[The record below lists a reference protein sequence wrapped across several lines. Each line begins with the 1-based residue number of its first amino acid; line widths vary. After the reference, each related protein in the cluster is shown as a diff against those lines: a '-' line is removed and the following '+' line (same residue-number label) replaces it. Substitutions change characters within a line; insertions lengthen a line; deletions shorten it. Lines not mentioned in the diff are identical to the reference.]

1 VPIRNLSRL
10 ALVLFALFAAIVIG
24 SLVPFRPFD
33 PAWQNRLTGSF
44 VNAGTLPLFA
54 LALLQLGTYLDPDD
68 PVVNRRWQRFSR
80 IASAAAL
87 GFLLLVPLQISA
99 GLRLQS
105 SIDGI
110 QASRLDAAERK
121 LSALRGAV
129 QQASST
135 DTLAEGLRK
144 LNGPSLSPADLAL
157 PLPLLKAQVISVFDQ
172 SQAQINRER
181 NALPRTGPLRLLPE
195 LLRTS
200 LASLILA
207 LGYAIFSTS
216 ADSDLSLF
224 EQLQPRLWGLMPM
237 RSGRN
242 RRSQA
247 QSDEEYLRQLR
258 GEDEG

>member
-1 VPIRNLSRL
+1 LCCCSPPLAITALVPFTPLAPGWQGRLARTLLDSASLPLLSLALLPIGRWLDPADPLLKRRRRSFSRL
-10 ALVLFALFAAIVIG
+10 AG
-24 SLVPFRPFD
+24 
-33 PAWQNRLTGSF
+33 
-44 VNAGTLPLFA
+44 
-54 LALLQLGTYLDPDD
+54 
-68 PVVNRRWQRFSR
+68 
-80 IASAAAL
+80 AAAL
-87 GFLLLVPLQISA
+87 GFLLLVPLQVSA
-99 GLRLQS
+99 NLCLEQLG
-105 SIDGI
+105 
-110 QASRLDAAERK
+110 
-121 LSALRGAV
+121 
-129 QQASST
+129 
-135 DTLAEGLRK
+135 
-144 LNGPSLSPADLAL
+144 GPRPAPSDLAL

-224 EQLQPRLWGLMPM
+224 EQLQPRVWGLMPM